1 MAECQNQR
9 IGEVEKEIARSSL
22 KLELQN
28 GRTHRHIGLDIGLV
42 FLVGSPRR
50 AAWVPMAP
58 PLSLRPPSTLRYFI
72 SLLVSL
78 CLSFSFF
85 IWRMK
90 YESENWNEIMKRES
104 MRLSSLFLSLYL
116 ILYFSLRLF
125 VAFSLLLSFI
135 HNFINICPI
144 FGFFPVWVL
153 VLMRLLIV
161 F

>member
-1 MAECQNQR
+1 MPEPTDRRIWEGDRQIEPQTWALERQNTSSHR
-9 IGEVEKEIARSSL
+9 IGYR
-22 KLELQN
+22 
-28 GRTHRHIGLDIGLV
+28 IGL
-42 FLVGSPRR
+42 PRR
-50 AAWVPMAP
+50 LTSTCCSSPDGATPQPQA
-58 PLSLRPPSTLRYFI
+58 SLNLRYFI

-104 MRLSSLFLSLYL
+104 MRLSSLFLSLSLYL
-116 ILYFSLRLF
+116 ILYFSLWLS

-153 VLMRLLIV
+153 VLVRLLIV